1 MIEMAIARDTVMGTS
16 MEVAS
21 ARPDRLASAKAAADR
36 VVAAIDQS
44 CSRFREDSELSAV
57 HRQRGR
63 EVHVSG
69 LLARALRTALRAARL
84 TDGLVDPT
92 VGAALRAAGYDT
104 DFDSVPRCANP
115 VTLTPG
121 PVPGWERIHLD
132 EWRSLVFVPE
142 DVEIDLGSTAK
153 ALAADMAAEA
163 AAREAGCGVL
173 VSLGGD
179 IGTAGAPPLG
189 GWPVQV
195 AEDSAA
201 AVDPGAETILIQSGG
216 VATSS
221 TTVRRWTRG
230 TLSLHH
236 IIDPRNGMPSVGPWR
251 TVTVVAAS
259 CVDANT
265 ASTAAIVRGVDAPV
279 WLSARG
285 LPSRLVDQGGT
296 VTRCAG
302 WPLPSPAPPAHSSA
316 TPAGG

>member
-1 MIEMAIARDTVMGTS
+1 MGTS
-16 MEVAS
+16 MDVAS

-57 HRQRGR
+57 HRQRGH

-69 LLARALRTALRAARL
+69 LLTRALRTALRAARL

-92 VGAALRAAGYDT
+92 IGAALRAAGYDA
-104 DFDSVPRCANP
+104 DFESVPRCARP

-132 EWRSLVFVPE
+132 VRRSLVFVPE

-179 IGTAGAPPLG
+179 IGTGGAPPWG

-201 AVDPGAETILIQSGG
+201 AVDPSAETILIQSGG

-236 IIDPRNGMPSVGPWR
+236 IIDPRTGMPSDGPWR

-265 ASTAAIVRGVDAPV
+265 ASTAAIVRGVDAPG
-279 WLSARG
+279 WLSDLG
-285 LPSRLVDQGGT
+285 LPSRLVNQGGT

-302 WPLPSPAPPAHSSA
+302 WPLPS
-316 TPAGG
+316 

>member
-1 MIEMAIARDTVMGTS
+1 

-44 CSRFREDSELSAV
+44 CSRFREDSELSMV
-57 HRQRGR
+57 HRQRGH

-69 LLARALRTALRAARL
+69 LLARALRIALRAARL

-92 VGAALRAAGYDT
+92 VGAALRAAGYDA
-104 DFDSVPRCANP
+104 DFESVPRCAGP

-132 EWRSLVFVPE
+132 ERRRVVWVPE

-163 AAREAGCGVL
+163 AAGEAGCGVL

-189 GWPVQV
+189 GWHVQI

-201 AVDPGAETILIQSGG
+201 AVDPDAETILIQSGG

-221 TTVRRWTRG
+221 TTMRRWTRG

-236 IIDPRNGMPSVGPWR
+236 IIDPRSGMPADGPWR
-251 TVTVVAAS
+251 TVTVVVAS

-265 ASTAAIVRGVDAPV
+265 ASTAAIVRGVDAPG
-279 WLSARG
+279 WLSALG
-285 LPSRLVDQGGT
+285 LPSRLVDQDGT

-302 WPLPSPAPPAHSSA
+302 WPLPS
-316 TPAGG
+316 

>member
-1 MIEMAIARDTVMGTS
+1 MIDMALARDTVMGTS
-16 MEVAS
+16 MEVVAV
-21 ARPDRLASAKAAADR
+21 RHDRLVAAKAAADR
-36 VVAAIDQS
+36 VVIAIDQS

-57 HRQRGR
+57 HRQRGH
-63 EVHVSG
+63 EVTVSP
-69 LLARALRTALRAARL
+69 LLARALRAALRAARL

-92 VGAALRAAGYDT
+92 VGAALRAAGYDA
-104 DFDSVPRCANP
+104 DFESVPRFAGP

-132 EWRSLVFVPE
+132 QRRNLAFVPE

-163 AAREAGCGVL
+163 ASRAGGCGVL

-179 IGTAGAPPLG
+179 IGIAGAPPLG
-189 GWPVQV
+189 GWRVQV
-195 AEDSAA
+195 SEDSAA

-230 TLSLHH
+230 TVCLNH
-236 IIDPRNGMPSVGPWR
+236 IIDPRTGMPSDGPWR
-251 TVTVVAAS
+251 TVTVLAAS

-265 ASTAAIVRGVDAPV
+265 ASTAAIVRGVDAPG
-279 WLSARG
+279 WLSALG

-302 WPLPSPAPPAHSSA
+302 WPLPS
-316 TPAGG
+316 

>member
-1 MIEMAIARDTVMGTS
+1 MIGMALARDTVMGTS
-16 MEVAS
+16 MEVVAV
-21 ARPDRLASAKAAADR
+21 RRDRLVAAKAAADR
-36 VVAAIDQS
+36 VTAAIDQS

-63 EVHVSG
+63 DVTVSP
-69 LLARALRTALRAARL
+69 LLARTLRVALRAARL

-92 VGAALRAAGYDT
+92 VGAALRAAGYDA
-104 DFDSVPRCANP
+104 DFRSLPRYAGP
-115 VTLTPG
+115 VTLTIG
-121 PVPGWERIHLD
+121 PVPGWERIRLD
-132 EWRSLVFVPE
+132 ERRGLVFVPE
-142 DVEIDLGSTAK
+142 GVEIDLGSTAK

-179 IGTAGAPPLG
+179 IGTAGAPRSG
-189 GWPVQV
+189 GWPVQI

-201 AVDPGAETILIQSGG
+201 AVDPDAETIQIQSGG

-230 TLSLHH
+230 SLSLHH
-236 IIDPRNGMPSVGPWR
+236 IIDPRTGVPSDGPWR

-265 ASTAAIVRGVDAPV
+265 ASTAAIIRGVDAPG
-279 WLSARG
+279 WLRARG
-285 LPSRLVDQGGT
+285 LPSRLVDRGGR

-302 WPLPSPAPPAHSSA
+302 WPLPS
-316 TPAGG
+316 

>member
-44 CSRFREDSELSAV
+44 CSRFREDSELSMV
-57 HRQRGR
+57 HRQRGH

-69 LLARALRTALRAARL
+69 LLARALRIALRAARL

-92 VGAALRAAGYDT
+92 VGAALRAAGYDA
-104 DFDSVPRCANP
+104 DFESVPRCAGP

-132 EWRSLVFVPE
+132 ERRRVVWVPE

-163 AAREAGCGVL
+163 AAGEAGCGVL

-189 GWPVQV
+189 GWHVQI

-201 AVDPGAETILIQSGG
+201 AVDPDAETILIQSGG

-221 TTVRRWTRG
+221 TTMRRWTRG

-236 IIDPRNGMPSVGPWR
+236 IFDPRTGMPSDGPWR

-265 ASTAAIVRGVDAPV
+265 ASTAAIVRGVDAPG

-285 LPSRLVDQGGT
+285 LPSRKNHLVG
-296 VTRCAG
+296 
-302 WPLPSPAPPAHSSA
+302 PLDPSYVPAPYAA
-316 TPAGG
+316 T

>member
-44 CSRFREDSELSAV
+44 CSRFREDSELSMV
-57 HRQRGR
+57 HRQRGH

-69 LLARALRTALRAARL
+69 LLARALRIALRAARL

-92 VGAALRAAGYDT
+92 VGAALRAAGYDA
-104 DFDSVPRCANP
+104 DFESVPRCAGP

-132 EWRSLVFVPE
+132 ERRRVVWVPE
-142 DVEIDLGSTAK
+142 DVKIDLGSTAK

-163 AAREAGCGVL
+163 AAGEAGCGVL

-189 GWPVQV
+189 GWHVQI

-201 AVDPGAETILIQSGG
+201 AVDPDAETILIQSGG

-221 TTVRRWTRG
+221 TTMRRWTRG

-236 IIDPRNGMPSVGPWR
+236 IIDPRSGMPADGPWR
-251 TVTVVAAS
+251 TVTVVVAS

-265 ASTAAIVRGVDAPV
+265 ASTAAIVRGVDAPG
-279 WLSARG
+279 WLSALG
-285 LPSRLVDQGGT
+285 LPSRLVDQDGT

-302 WPLPSPAPPAHSSA
+302 WPLPS
-316 TPAGG
+316 

>member
-1 MIEMAIARDTVMGTS
+1 MIGMALARDTVMGTS
-16 MEVAS
+16 MEVVAV
-21 ARPDRLASAKAAADR
+21 RRDRLVAAKAAADR
-36 VVAAIDQS
+36 VTAAIDQS

-63 EVHVSG
+63 DVTVSP
-69 LLARALRTALRAARL
+69 LLARTLRVALRAARL

-92 VGAALRAAGYDT
+92 VGAALRAAGYDA
-104 DFDSVPRCANP
+104 DFRSLPRYAGP
-115 VTLTPG
+115 VTLTIG
-121 PVPGWERIHLD
+121 PVPGWERIRLD
-132 EWRSLVFVPE
+132 ERRSRVFVPE
-142 DVEIDLGSTAK
+142 GVEIDLGSTAK

-179 IGTAGAPPLG
+179 IGTAGAPPSG
-189 GWPVQV
+189 GWPVQI

-201 AVDPGAETILIQSGG
+201 AVDPDAETIQIQSGG

-230 TLSLHH
+230 SLSLHH
-236 IIDPRNGMPSVGPWR
+236 IIDPRTGVPSDGPWR

-265 ASTAAIVRGVDAPV
+265 ASTAAIIRGVDAPG
-279 WLSARG
+279 WLRARG
-285 LPSRLVDQGGT
+285 LPSRLVDRGGR

-302 WPLPSPAPPAHSSA
+302 WPLPS
-316 TPAGG
+316 

>member
-16 MEVAS
+16 MEVAV
-21 ARPDRLASAKAAADR
+21 ARRDRLVAAKAAADR

-44 CSRFREDSELSAV
+44 CSRFREDSELSGV
-57 HRQRGR
+57 HRQRGH
-63 EVHVSG
+63 EVTVSP
-69 LLARALRTALRAARL
+69 LLARALRAALRAARL
-84 TDGLVDPT
+84 TDGLVDPS
-92 VGAALRAAGYDT
+92 VGAALRAAGYDA
-104 DFDSVPRCANP
+104 DFESVPRLASP

-132 EWRSLVFVPE
+132 GWRRLVFVPE

-163 AAREAGCGVL
+163 ASNEAGCGVL

-189 GWPVQV
+189 GWHVQV

-201 AVDPGAETILIQSGG
+201 AVDPDAESILIQAGG
-216 VATSS
+216 IATSS
-221 TTVRRWTRG
+221 TTVRHWTRG
-230 TLSLHH
+230 TVSLHH
-236 IIDPRNGMPSVGPWR
+236 IIDPRSGMPADGPWR

-265 ASTAAIVRGVDAPV
+265 ASTASIVRGMDAPG
-279 WLSARG
+279 WLSALG

-302 WPLPSPAPPAHSSA
+302 WPLPS
-316 TPAGG
+316 

>member
-21 ARPDRLASAKAAADR
+21 ARSDRLASAKAAADR
-36 VVAAIDQS
+36 IVAAIDQR

-57 HRQRGR
+57 HRHRGHD
-63 EVHVSG
+63 VHVSG
-69 LLARALRTALRAARL
+69 LLALALHTALSAARL

-92 VGAALRAAGYDT
+92 VGAALRAAGYDA
-104 DFDSVPRCANP
+104 DFESVRPCASS
-115 VTLTPG
+115 VALTPG

-132 EWRSLVFVPE
+132 ARRCLVFVPE

-163 AAREAGCGVL
+163 ASRDAGCGVL

-179 IGTAGAPPLG
+179 IGTAGSPPLG
-189 GWPVQV
+189 GWHVQI

-201 AVDPGAETILIQSGG
+201 AVDPDAETILIQSGG

-230 TLSLHH
+230 TASLHH
-236 IIDPRNGMPSVGPWR
+236 IIDPRTGLPSEGAWR

-265 ASTAAIVRGVDAPV
+265 ASTAAIVRGTDAPG
-279 WLSARG
+279 WLSALG
-285 LPSRLVDQGGT
+285 LPSRFVDQGGT

-302 WPLPSPAPPAHSSA
+302 WPMPIFDETSILV
-316 TPAGG
+316 

>member
-1 MIEMAIARDTVMGTS
+1 MAIARDTVMGTS
-16 MEVAS
+16 MEVAA
-21 ARPDRLASAKAAADR
+21 ARRDRLVAAKAAADR

-57 HRQRGR
+57 HRHRGR
-63 EVHVSG
+63 EVTVSPM
-69 LLARALRTALRAARL
+69 LARALRAALRAARL

-92 VGAALRAAGYDT
+92 VGAALRAAGYDA
-104 DFDSVPRCANP
+104 DFEALAPSAGP

-132 EWRSLVFVPE
+132 EWRCLVFVPE

-163 AAREAGCGVL
+163 AAREAKCGVL

-189 GWPVQV
+189 GWHVQI

-201 AVDPGAETILIQSGG
+201 AVDPDAETILIQSGG

-230 TLSLHH
+230 TVSLHH
-236 IIDPRNGMPSVGPWR
+236 IIDPRTGVPSDGLWR

-265 ASTAAIVRGVDAPV
+265 ASTAAIVLGAHAPG

-285 LPSRLVDQGGT
+285 LPSRLVDRSSAI
-296 VTRCAG
+296 TRCAG
-302 WPLPSPAPPAHSSA
+302 WPSPR
-316 TPAGG
+316 

>member
-1 MIEMAIARDTVMGTS
+1 MIEAAIARDTVMGTS
-16 MEVAS
+16 MEVA
-21 ARPDRLASAKAAADR
+21 AAQRDRLVPAKAAADR

-44 CSRFREDSELSAV
+44 CSRFREDSELSMV
-57 HRQRGR
+57 HRQRGH

-69 LLARALRTALRAARL
+69 LLARALRIALRAARL

-92 VGAALRAAGYDT
+92 VGAALRAAGYDA
-104 DFDSVPRCANP
+104 DFESVPRCAGP

-132 EWRSLVFVPE
+132 ERRRVVWVPE

-163 AAREAGCGVL
+163 AAGEAGCGVL

-189 GWPVQV
+189 GWHVQI

-201 AVDPGAETILIQSGG
+201 AVDPDAETILIQSGG

-221 TTVRRWTRG
+221 TTMRRWTRG

-236 IIDPRNGMPSVGPWR
+236 IIDPRSGMPADGPWR
-251 TVTVVAAS
+251 TVTVVVAS

-265 ASTAAIVRGVDAPV
+265 ASTAAIVRGVDAPG
-279 WLSARG
+279 WLSALG
-285 LPSRLVDQGGT
+285 LPSRLVDQDGT

-302 WPLPSPAPPAHSSA
+302 WPLPS
-316 TPAGG
+316 

>member
-44 CSRFREDSELSAV
+44 CSRFREDSELSMV
-57 HRQRGR
+57 HRQRGH

-69 LLARALRTALRAARL
+69 LLARALRIALRAARL

-92 VGAALRAAGYDT
+92 VGAALRAAGYDA
-104 DFDSVPRCANP
+104 DFESVPRCAGP

-132 EWRSLVFVPE
+132 ERRRVVWVPE

-163 AAREAGCGVL
+163 AAGEAGCGVL

-189 GWPVQV
+189 GWHVQI

-201 AVDPGAETILIQSGG
+201 AVDPDAETILIQSGG

-221 TTVRRWTRG
+221 TTMRRWTRG

-236 IIDPRNGMPSVGPWR
+236 IIDPRSGMPADGPWR
-251 TVTVVAAS
+251 TVTVVVAS

-265 ASTAAIVRGVDAPV
+265 ASTAAIVRGVDAPG
-279 WLSARG
+279 WLSALG
-285 LPSRLVDQGGT
+285 LPSRLVDQDGT

-302 WPLPSPAPPAHSSA
+302 WPLPS
-316 TPAGG
+316 

>member
-1 MIEMAIARDTVMGTS
+1 MIDTAIARDTAMGTS
-16 MEVAS
+16 MEVA
-21 ARPDRLASAKAAADR
+21 AAQRDRLVPAKAAADR
-36 VVAAIDQS
+36 VVAAIDRS
-44 CSRFREDSELSAV
+44 CSRFREDSELSMV
-57 HRQRGR
+57 HRRRGH
-63 EVHVSG
+63 EVSVSG

-92 VGAALRAAGYDT
+92 VGAALRAAGYDA
-104 DFDSVPRCANP
+104 DFESVPRCAGP

-132 EWRSLVFVPE
+132 ERRIRVFVPE

-179 IGTAGAPPLG
+179 IGTAGAPPVG
-189 GWPVQV
+189 GWHVQI

-201 AVDPGAETILIQSGG
+201 AVDPDAETILIQSGG

-221 TTVRRWTRG
+221 TTVRCWTRG

-236 IIDPRNGMPSVGPWR
+236 IIDPRTGVPSDGPWR
-251 TVTVVAAS
+251 TVTAVAAS

-265 ASTAAIVRGVDAPV
+265 ASTAAIVRGVDAPG
-279 WLSARG
+279 WLSALG
-285 LPSRLVDQGGT
+285 LPSRLVDQDGT

-302 WPLPSPAPPAHSSA
+302 CPLPS
-316 TPAGG
+316 